1 MSSNL
6 PRTIPVD
13 KSSLTGIKT
22 VADLVVWLAGFAK
35 AMDEIYGLLRDHIEN
50 GGMGTPNWDIKEAK
64 AADVVSGD
72 ANTVGDLMVKH
83 KTTGVERLFES
94 TP

>member
-1 MSSNL
+1 M
-6 PRTIPVD
+6 
-13 KSSLTGIKT
+13 G
-22 VADLVVWLAGFAK
+22 LVKML
-35 AMDEIYGLLRDHIEN
+35 DEFYALLRDHIEN
-50 GGMGTPNWDIKEAK
+50 GGMGTSNWDVKEAT

-83 KTTGVERLFES
+83 KTTGVEHLFES